1 MKHLGPYG
9 RSDYLPIQKLEGQLQ
24 LRQNRICY
32 YREVIMGTHLGAHL
46 EWPGYLRNKLG
57 RVSRVRSALYLYYKL
72 LVGVLPQL
80 VVRINDIDHDIR
92 VHLFNRR

>member
-1 MKHLGPYG
+1 
-9 RSDYLPIQKLEGQLQ
+9 
-24 LRQNRICY
+24 
-32 YREVIMGTHLGAHL
+32 MGTHLGTHL

-57 RVSRVRSALYLYYKL
+57 RVSRVRSAIYLYNKL

-92 VHLFNRR
+92 VDLLNRRGSSHLRMNIGCDCFVAVDSNTQIIRMI